1 MLGNK
6 LKNLRLTNQLT
17 LEELASSL
25 NKTYP
30 GTVNF
35 NKGKLSKWEN
45 DKEEPK
51 LSSIRILADFY
62 ELTIDDLYHLDSG
75 DFHILSVYNQL
86 NETNKKLIYDFALK
100 KLKEQ
105 SLSSNP

>member
-6 LKNLRLTNQLT
+6 LKQLRISRHLT
-17 LEELASSL
+17 LEQLANSL
-25 NKTYP
+25 NNQYP
-30 GTVNF
+30 QTVNF

-45 DKEEPK
+45 NREEPK

-62 ELTIDDLYHLDSG
+62 GITIDDLYHLESKDLN
-75 DFHILSVYNQL
+75 ILSIYSELNDVNKQL
-86 NETNKKLIYDFALK
+86 TYEFANK

-105 SLSSNP
+105 NSLLNN